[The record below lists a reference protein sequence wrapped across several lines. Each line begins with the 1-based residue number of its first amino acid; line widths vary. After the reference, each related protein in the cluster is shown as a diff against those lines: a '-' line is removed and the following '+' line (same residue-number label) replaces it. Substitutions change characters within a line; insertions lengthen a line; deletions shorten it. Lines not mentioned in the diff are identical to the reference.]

1 MFHQKVYLL
10 VLSSFLCVTN
20 CEPLLPK
27 LYIGDKCSPGDL
39 VFVKC
44 NICTCGPQGH
54 PNGVCARIWC
64 QLVPS
69 LTQYY
74 TTTPEPGE
82 TTGRVV
88 KIFVDDTNFD
98 N

>member
-1 MFHQKVYLL
+1 MFGQKLILLIVSIVYVTQGEP
-10 VLSSFLCVTN
+10 VLSKKY
-20 CEPLLPK
+20 P
-27 LYIGDKCSPGDL
+27 GDKCLPGDL

-74 TTTPEPGE
+74 TTTPDPAEA
-82 TTGRVV
+82 TGKVV
-88 KIFVDDTNFD
+88 KIFVDDTVFD
-98 N
+98 A